1 MTAAFVVI
9 PDNYLQNIKVGGRM
23 LAIVGQEKNMEVQL
37 IQRVS
42 ERGWETK
49 SVLETVI
56 PAVINAEPKPEFKF

>member
-1 MTAAFVVI
+1 
-9 PDNYLQNIKVGGRM
+9 M